1 MKTQSRIISGTAKA
15 LVAGLFLATAGVST
29 VNAQVADYATDP
41 HLTPE
46 VRTFLKAIHGG
57 PGIETLS
64 TANAR
69 KVLEDA
75 QASVKFDYS
84 AVSESEKTIT
94 LDEETV
100 KLDIMRPKG
109 VKGVLPVFIFIHGG
123 GWILGDYP
131 THRRMVRDLVI
142 GSGAVGVF
150 VNYTRTPEAPFPKA
164 INESYAATKW
174 VAKNGAEI
182 GVDGKRLAV
191 IGNSAGGNIAAV
203 VSIMA
208 KERKGPE
215 IKTAILMW
223 PTVDTDFST
232 DSFKAFG
239 ADRFLTI
246 PFMEQLYDLYV
257 PDHSKRKDIHV
268 SPLLATVEQLKG
280 LPPTLIQVAENDV
293 LRDEGEAYGRKL
305 LEAGVKATT
314 VRYNGVIH
322 DFGLLNPL
330 AEIQQTKDLFIQ
342 ASAQLKQYLK

>member
-1 MKTQSRIISGTAKA
+1 MKDQATKSANKA
-15 LVAGLFLATAGVST
+15 INVVAGIMLATASVSS
-29 VNAQVADYATDP
+29 VNAQVKDYATDP
-41 HLTPE
+41 HLTPA

-64 TANAR
+64 KEDAR
-69 KVLEDA
+69 KVLEGA
-75 QASVKFDYS
+75 QASVQYDYS
-84 AVSESEKTIT
+84 KVTDSEKMIT
-94 LDEETV
+94 ADGQTV
-100 KLDIMRPKG
+100 KLNIMRPKG
-109 VKGVLPVFIFIHGG
+109 VKGVLPVFIFVHGG
-123 GWILGDYP
+123 GWIIGDYP
-131 THRRMVRDLVI
+131 THKRMMRDLVE

-150 VNYTRTPEAPFPKA
+150 VEYTRTPEAAYPTA
-164 INESYAATKW
+164 VNEVYTATKW
-174 VAKNGAEI
+174 VAEHGSEI
-182 GVDGKRLAV
+182 NVDGKRLAIV
-191 IGNSAGGNIAAV
+191 GNSAGGNIAAV

-223 PTVDTDFST
+223 PTLDTDFT
-232 DSFKAFG
+232 TESFKAFG

-246 PFMEQLYDLYV
+246 PFMVKLYDLYV
-257 PDHSKRKDIHV
+257 PDHSKRSDIHV

-305 LEAGVKATT
+305 LDAEVEATT

-330 AEIQQTKDLFIQ
+330 SEIPQTKDLFIQ
-342 ASAQLKQYLK
+342 ASAQLQKYLK

>member
-1 MKTQSRIISGTAKA
+1 MKTQSPSRNKA
-15 LVAGLFLATAGVST
+15 IALIAGVILAAT
-29 VNAQVADYATDP
+29 NVYNVNAQVQDYSTDP
-41 HLTPE
+41 HLTPA

-64 TANAR
+64 TVNAR
-69 KVLEDA
+69 AVLEGA

-84 AVSESEKTIT
+84 QVTESEKVIAE
-94 LDEETV
+94 DGQTV
-100 KLDIMRPKG
+100 KLNIMRPKG
-109 VKGVLPVFIFIHGG
+109 VKGVLPVFIFVHGG

-131 THRRMVRDLVI
+131 THKRMVRDLVL

-150 VNYTRTPEAPFPKA
+150 VEYTRTPEAAFPVA
-164 INESYAATKW
+164 INEVYAATKW
-174 VAKNGAEI
+174 VSEHGHEI
-182 GVDGKRLAV
+182 NVDGKRLAIV
-191 IGNSAGGNIAAV
+191 GNSAGGNMAAV
-203 VSIMA
+203 IAIMA

-215 IKTAILMW
+215 IRTAILMW
-223 PTVDTDFST
+223 PTTNTDFT
-232 DSFKAFG
+232 TASFKAYG

-246 PFMEQLYDLYV
+246 PFMEKLYDLYV
-257 PDHSKRKDIHV
+257 PDHSKRNDIHV
-268 SPLLATVEQLKG
+268 APLLATVEQLKG

-305 LEAGVKATT
+305 TEAGVNATT

-330 AEIQQTKDLFIQ
+330 ADLPQTKDLFIQ